1 MKKPIA
7 ATLAATAVSL
17 LLLLPLGASAE
28 RADALKPVNI
38 EYDKADIDQVT
49 QTYIATGN
57 VVITRGTMILHS
69 DRAEVKEE
77 PDGYR
82 TFILTAAPGKLATFR
97 QKRDGGPDLWAEG
110 QAQRIEYD
118 ERADV
123 IKLFSKAVIKQLEG
137 KKVTQQMDSEFISY
151 DSRKEV
157 LLGRND
163 ASGVDK
169 QGGGRGSM
177 TFAPRRTTA
186 PAAGAPA
193 AAPGAA
199 APASAAPAA
208 PAAPAAGSP
217 AAGSPAAATPAT
229 GKQ

>member
-1 MKKPIA
+1 MNKIFAVA
-7 ATLAATAVSL
+7 AAILPM
-17 LLLLPLGASAE
+17 LLPLAARAE

-38 EYDKADIDQVT
+38 EYDKADIDQVN

-57 VVITRGTMILHS
+57 VIITRGTMVLKS
-69 DRAEVKEE
+69 DRAEVKEA

-137 KKVTQQMDSEFISY
+137 KKVTQEMDSEFISY
-151 DSRKEV
+151 DSRNEV

-163 ASGVDK
+163 ATGADK
-169 QGGGRGSM
+169 KGGGRGSM
-177 TFAPRRTTA
+177 TFAPRRN
-186 PAAGAPA
+186 PA
-193 AAPGAA
+193 
-199 APASAAPAA
+199 AAPAA
-208 PAAPAAGSP
+208 PAAAPAP
-217 AAGSPAAATPAT
+217 A